1 MSVTVQTVDRSG
13 MDVHIFN
20 REKKFGGREM
30 GHRLLNKYLVL
41 MDVGGAVYVLLELA
55 WRGRSHWTM
64 FVLGGLCFI
73 GLGLINEVLPWDMPL
88 WEQAAFGVLLITV
101 LEFFTGCVVNLMLG
115 WEVWDYSGL
124 PWNILGQVSLK
135 YSALW
140 LPVSLAG
147 IVLDDCLR
155 YRWFGEERPRYNLGL
170 TRKWR
175 WSVRL

>member
-1 MSVTVQTVDRSG
+1 
-13 MDVHIFN
+13 
-20 REKKFGGREM
+20 
-30 GHRLLNKYLVL
+30 
-41 MDVGGAVYVLLELA
+41 
-55 WRGRSHWTM
+55 
-64 FVLGGLCFI
+64 
-73 GLGLINEVLPWDMPL
+73 MPL
-88 WEQAAFGVLLITV
+88 WEQAAFASVDHSAGIL
-101 LEFFTGCVVNLMLG
+101 FTGCVVNLMLG
-115 WEVWDYSGL
+115 WEVWDYGGL

>member
-1 MSVTVQTVDRSG
+1 M
-13 MDVHIFN
+13 M
-20 REKKFGGREM
+20 KKQAALFCT
-30 GHRLLNKYLVL
+30 
-41 MDVGGAVYVLLELA
+41 GAVGYSAIEIA
-55 WRGRSHWTM
+55 ARGHTHWTM
-64 FVLGGLCFI
+64 TLLGGACLV
-73 GLGLINEVLPWDMPL
+73 GLYALASAWAARPL
-88 WEQAAFGVLLITV
+88 WLQALAGAAGITAAELAV
-101 LEFFTGCVVNLMLG
+101 GLVVNLGLG
-115 WEVWDYSGL
+115 WQVWDYSDL

>member
-1 MSVTVQTVDRSG
+1 MCIRDS
-13 MDVHIFN
+13 FN

-88 WEQAAFGVLLITV
+88 
-101 LEFFTGCVVNLMLG
+101 
-115 WEVWDYSGL
+115 
-124 PWNILGQVSLK
+124 
-135 YSALW
+135 
-140 LPVSLAG
+140 SLAAPQIHCLPRFLLAPRFLAANG
-147 IVLDDCLR
+147 FHAFLSYVL
-155 YRWFGEERPRYNLGL
+155 
-170 TRKWR
+170 
-175 WSVRL
+175 